1 MPAYVVLINFTDQGA
16 RAVKLVAQRVR
27 EMQNAGPQ
35 PGVTLL
41 GWYLT
46 MGSYDAVAIAEAPD
60 DETMATGLLRLG
72 TEGTVRTS
80 TMRAFPLEDFEDLI
94 RPLP

>member
-1 MPAYVVLINFTDQGA
+1 
-16 RAVKLVAQRVR
+16 
-27 EMQNAGPQ
+27 MQNAGPQ
-35 PGVTLL
+35 GTVTLL

-46 MGSYDAVAIAEAPD
+46 MGGYDAVAIAEAPD

-72 TEGTVRTS
+72 AEGTVRT
-80 TMRAFPLEDFEDLI
+80 TTLRAFPLEDFEEMI